1 MAKSKYYLKVES
13 NIMAKL
19 KTVKDKAGGNKFGLM
34 GHIMMA
40 NGKMIWQTV
49 KEYFTNKEVVIMKVI
64 SKMINFM
71 ATANLL
77 QLIKILFTKENLISI
92 NRMEL
97 VHRFLLHKTTNILEI
112 LDSMSKKAMVES
124 IMIMGVAMKGF
135 GKMENLMVRDII
147 PVKLCNIKADGKKIN
162 FMDMGK
168 RCGRTEECIKEIM

>member
-1 MAKSKYYLKVES
+1 
-13 NIMAKL
+13 MAKL
-19 KTVKDKAGGNKFGLM
+19 KMVKDKEEENKFGLM
-34 GHIMMA
+34 GHIMMV
-40 NGKMIWQTV
+40 NGKMTWQMV
-49 KEYFTNKEVVIMKVI
+49 KEYFINKKVVIIKVI